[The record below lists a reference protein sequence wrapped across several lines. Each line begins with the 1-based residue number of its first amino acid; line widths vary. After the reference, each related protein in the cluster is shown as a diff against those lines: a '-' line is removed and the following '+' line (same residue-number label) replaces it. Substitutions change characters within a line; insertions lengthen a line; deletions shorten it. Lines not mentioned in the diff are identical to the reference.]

1 MVQVRRLCGLSLRMW
16 PCISMERVIYV
27 VAVMAAAGVGTTKR
41 ITWEKDGSKMALIP
55 AGSVE
60 MGDHFNEGFAS
71 ERPLHKGST

>member
-41 ITWEKDGSKMALIP
+41 ITWEKDDSKMVLIP
-55 AGSVE
+55 AGSFK
-60 MGDHFNEGFAS
+60 MGGAF
-71 ERPLHKGST
+71 